1 MFGRTFSEYIRFE
14 RWILILIAIVWAIR
28 LGVSL
33 SGASFS
39 LTRWI
44 SINIALLIGLVY
56 CSIAVHT
63 SRFGSYKQLLG
74 LLFIQGAFA
83 HLLIAAAIVLGIL
96 TGTDNAYTA
105 PEVSGG
111 QDGKFWLHVVAH
123 LLLAPVLLSLVNW
136 LIGSIILFITKR
148 VKPAV

>member
-1 MFGRTFSEYIRFE
+1 MFGRKLSEYIRFQS
-14 RWILILIAIVWAIR
+14 WILILIAVVWAIR

-33 SGASFS
+33 SGASSS
-39 LTRWI
+39 LMRWI
-44 SINIALLIGLVY
+44 SVTNVLLIGLVY

-74 LLFIQGAFA
+74 LLFVQGTFA
-83 HLLIAAAIVLGIL
+83 QGLIAAAIVLGIL

-111 QDGKFWLHVVAH
+111 GDGKFWLHVVAH
-123 LLLAPVLLSLVNW
+123 LVLAVLVPLFFW

-148 VKPAV
+148 VKPAG

>member
-44 SINIALLIGLVY
+44 SINIVLLIGLVY
-56 CSIAVHT
+56 CSVAVHT

-83 HLLIAAAIVLGIL
+83 HRCDCARNL
-96 TGTDNAYTA
+96 
-105 PEVSGG
+105 
-111 QDGKFWLHVVAH
+111 DGNRQRLHGAR
-123 LLLAPVLLSLVNW
+123 SFRRW
-136 LIGSIILFITKR
+136 GR
-148 VKPAV
+148 

>member
-1 MFGRTFSEYIRFE
+1 MFGRKFSEYIRFQS
-14 RWILILIAIVWAIR
+14 WILILIGIVWAIR

-33 SGASFS
+33 AGTSFS

-44 SINIALLIGLVY
+44 SVTIVLLIGLVY

-74 LLFIQGAFA
+74 LLFVQGAFA
-83 HLLIAAAIVLGIL
+83 QLLIAAAIVLGIL
-96 TGTDNAYTA
+96 TGTDNAFTA

-111 QDGKFWLHVVAH
+111 GDGKFWLHVVAH
-123 LLLAPVLLSLVNW
+123 LVLAVLVPLFFW

-148 VKPAV
+148 VKSAG

>member
-1 MFGRTFSEYIRFE
+1 MFGRKFSEYIRFE
-14 RWILILIAIVWAIR
+14 RWILILIGIVWAVR

-33 SGASFS
+33 AGTSFS

-44 SINIALLIGLVY
+44 SINIVLLIGLVY

-74 LLFIQGAFA
+74 LLFIQGAFS
-83 HLLIAAAIVLGIL
+83 HLLIAAAIVLGIV

-123 LLLAPVLLSLVNW
+123 LVGAVLLPLFAW
-136 LIGSIILFITKR
+136 LIGSIILFVTKR
-148 VKPAV
+148 VKPVV